1 MASEYL
7 RMKARQEAVPRE
19 ESTPLT
25 GWPKVKNWLHYHMIY
40 LIAGAVVVWI
50 VGSMVWNSL
59 GIGQIRPDYRFAC
72 VVAEPLEDALVS
84 ELENALAT
92 LGEDVN
98 GDGVVR
104 VELTQYAKANTSD
117 AELAAAQGL
126 AASTLLI
133 ADITAA
139 DSYFFLAEDPERVQ
153 LDYQI
158 FANADGTPPADD
170 DFSAEGKVFL
180 WSDCPALRSLAIG
193 SERVQRLYLG
203 RRCFYDEGQRSQHE
217 GSEALWNILTE
228 GAER

>member
-1 MASEYL
+1 MASEFL
-7 RMKARQEAVPRE
+7 RMKARREAAPRE
-19 ESTPLT
+19 ETAPLT
-25 GWPKVKNWLHYHMIY
+25 GWPKVKNWLHYHMLY
-40 LIAGAVVVWI
+40 LIAGAFVLWI
-50 VGSMVWNSL
+50 VGSMVWNLL

-72 VVAEPLEDALVS
+72 IVAEPLEDELVS
-84 ELENALAT
+84 ALENALAT

-104 VELTQYAKANTSD
+104 VELTQYAKTNTGD
-117 AELAAAQGL
+117 AELAAAQSL
-126 AASTLLI
+126 AANTLLI
-133 ADITAA
+133 ADLTAA

-170 DFSAEGKVFL
+170 DYSVEGKVYA
-180 WSDCPALRSLAIG
+180 WTDCPALRSLGIG

-203 RRCFYDEGQRSQHE
+203 RRCFYEERLRAQHE

>member
-19 ESTPLT
+19 ESVPLT

-40 LIAGAVVVWI
+40 LIAAAVVLWI
-50 VGSMVWNSL
+50 VGSMVWNLL
-59 GIGQIRPDYRFAC
+59 GIGRIRPDYRFAC
-72 VVAEPLEDALVS
+72 LVTEPLEDELVS
-84 ELENALAT
+84 ELENALAA

-170 DFSAEGKVFL
+170 DFSVEGKVYA
-180 WSDCPALRSLAIG
+180 WSDCPALRSLGIV

-203 RRCFYDEGQRSQHE
+203 RRCFYDEEQRSLHE
-217 GSEALWNILTE
+217 GSEALWNTLIE
-228 GAER
+228 GVER